1 MAGSLPVAPG
11 RIFMSYR
18 RDEADY
24 PASWLYDRLVARF
37 GRDQVFKDVDS
48 IDLGDNFAE
57 AISNAVGTCDAL
69 LALIGKHWLT
79 VTDEAGNRRLDN
91 PDDFV
96 RLEIEAALKR
106 KVRVIPILLGN
117 ATMPR
122 EEQMPASLA
131 NLAWRQAMQLSPNR
145 FEVDTERL
153 MPVLDKTLAEA
164 QAKREAQAKAERE
177 AAERA
182 EREAQAK
189 AEREAAER
197 AEAQAK
203 AERGAAETGAEQA
216 DVRKPHR
223 SLWEL
228 ILRPTPGRRRFRKG
242 FWAISVTVIV
252 VAAAVAANLLDIRS
266 PSGDTHQSST
276 STQPLQLPSLNGLTI
291 DAAGNLFVTADH
303 QVRKV
308 ATNGT
313 VMIVAG
319 TGEQGFSGDGGT
331 AAKAELNNPSG
342 LAIDVSGNLYIA
354 DNGNNRIRKITT
366 DGRIFTLAGTGQ
378 GLALKPSGDGGPA
391 IRARLVD
398 PVGVAIDARGNLYIA
413 DNGISNNGS
422 IRKVSPNGR
431 ITTVNGQVNT
441 PDGLAID
448 AIGNLYVADSDQVRK
463 IATNGRVTT
472 VAGTGETGFSGDGG
486 PATEAR
492 LNTPS
497 GLAVDAAGNLY
508 IADRGNNRV
517 RRVTTGGRISTVAGR
532 GETGFSGDG
541 GQATQA
547 RLFDPIGVA
556 AVDVGG
562 NFYIADRGTNDNG
575 LVRKVAPDGRIT
587 TVSE

>member
-1 MAGSLPVAPG
+1 
-11 RIFMSYR
+11 MSYR

-145 FEVDTERL
+145 FEIDTERL

-197 AEAQAK
+197 AEREAQAK
-203 AERGAAETGAEQA
+203 AEREAAETGAEQA

-228 ILRPTPGRRRFRKG
+228 ILRPTP
-242 FWAISVTVIV
+242 
-252 VAAAVAANLLDIRS
+252 
-266 PSGDTHQSST
+266 
-276 STQPLQLPSLNGLTI
+276 
-291 DAAGNLFVTADH
+291 AGV
-303 QVRKV
+303 
-308 ATNGT
+308 
-313 VMIVAG
+313 
-319 TGEQGFSGDGGT
+319 
-331 AAKAELNNPSG
+331 
-342 LAIDVSGNLYIA
+342 
-354 DNGNNRIRKITT
+354 
-366 DGRIFTLAGTGQ
+366 
-378 GLALKPSGDGGPA
+378 
-391 IRARLVD
+391 
-398 PVGVAIDARGNLYIA
+398 
-413 DNGISNNGS
+413 
-422 IRKVSPNGR
+422 
-431 ITTVNGQVNT
+431 
-441 PDGLAID
+441 
-448 AIGNLYVADSDQVRK
+448 
-463 IATNGRVTT
+463 
-472 VAGTGETGFSGDGG
+472 
-486 PATEAR
+486 
-492 LNTPS
+492 
-497 GLAVDAAGNLY
+497 
-508 IADRGNNRV
+508 
-517 RRVTTGGRISTVAGR
+517 
-532 GETGFSGDG
+532 
-541 GQATQA
+541 
-547 RLFDPIGVA
+547 
-556 AVDVGG
+556 
-562 NFYIADRGTNDNG
+562 
-575 LVRKVAPDGRIT
+575 
-587 TVSE
+587 VSEKGSGPFP